1 MPEQKST
8 KVVRQRDLRISAA
21 AGGPR
26 TGLDRALY
34 DLRMATLPCLV
45 GALLIASTA
54 GAGPLFKWVDD
65 KGVVHYSERLPTEAT
80 GKAAAQ
86 LNSQGAVVKRH
97 AAALTPEQIAAREE
111 EAQRQLEADKRARE
125 EARKNEAL
133 LKTYASEQDIDDARE
148 RALANN
154 RDAIKNAQHNVTQ
167 AETRQKDLAR
177 QAAAHKD
184 KRLPTRLQRDID
196 SNEIELRDQRALLE
210 AKQRDAAAITHRY
223 DEDKRR
229 YSELTRSD
237 HAAPRFI
244 SNEIS
249 KK

>member
-1 MPEQKST
+1 MPEAT
-8 KVVRQRDLRISAA
+8 NRTRSALA
-21 AGGPR
+21 RARCGSSHMAILLCL
-26 TGLDRALY
+26 TGML
-34 DLRMATLPCLV
+34 C
-45 GALLIASTA
+45 IAPA
-54 GAGPLFKWVDD
+54 VDAGPLFKWVDD

-86 LNSQGAVVKRH
+86 LNSQGAVIKRH

-111 EAQRQLEADKRARE
+111 EARLQQEADKRARE

-154 RDAIKNAQHNVTQ
+154 RDAIKNAQHNVSQ
-167 AETRQKDLAR
+167 AEARRKDLAR
-177 QAAAHKD
+177 QAATHKD
-184 KRLPTRLQRDID
+184 KRLPAKLQRDID

-210 AKQRDAAAITHRY
+210 AKQRDAAVITHRY

-229 YSELTRSD
+229 YGDLTGNNRIT
-237 HAAPRFI
+237 PRLT
-244 SNEIS
+244 SAEIP
-249 KK
+249 KN

>member
-1 MPEQKST
+1 MSEE
-8 KVVRQRDLRISAA
+8 
-21 AGGPR
+21 
-26 TGLDRALY
+26 TGCARPTLDRAR
-34 DLRMATLPCLV
+34 DGSRRMAVLLCLS
-45 GALLIASTA
+45 GALFVAPTA
-54 GAGPLFKWVDD
+54 DAGPLFKWVDD

-86 LNSQGAVVKRH
+86 LNRQGAVIKRH

-111 EAQRQLEADKRARE
+111 EARLKQEADKRARE
-125 EARKNEAL
+125 ETRKNEAL

-167 AETRQKDLAR
+167 AEARQKDLAR
-177 QAAAHKD
+177 QAAALKD
-184 KRLPTRLQRDID
+184 KRLPTKLQRDID
-196 SNEIELRDQRALLE
+196 SNEVELRDQRALLE

-229 YSELTRSD
+229 YDELTRDNRTTS
-237 HAAPRFI
+237 RLT
-244 SNEIS
+244 STEIS